1 MDIQDWAREVVDTL
15 AGPDE
20 LRRLLDNFD
29 YDPVYREWGFDPEIR
44 RTAMTVEQEAV
55 ERVSNYL
62 REIFVK
68 ITGKAPDPQAV
79 RDEAEAF
86 VAKYGP
92 AAVPEDMMD

>member
-1 MDIQDWAREVVDTL
+1 M
-15 AGPDE
+15 
-20 LRRLLDNFD
+20 
-29 YDPVYREWGFDPEIR
+29 
-44 RTAMTVEQEAV
+44 TAEQEAV

-86 VAKYGP
+86 VAKHGP
-92 AAVPEDMMD
+92 AADPEDMLD